1 MANFV
6 TSSRRSRSITWTT
19 CEWATR
25 PSAAITARVSG
36 SAARAARTLARNPAS
51 SIGAASRYVLPSLS
65 IDTDSVTG
73 VVSAVAPFGRSS
85 GIALDAT

>member
-1 MANFV
+1 M
-6 TSSRRSRSITWTT
+6 TWTT
-19 CEWATR
+19 CECAAR

-36 SAARAARTLARNPAS
+36 SAARAARTFARSPAS

-73 VVSAVAPFGRSS
+73 VVSAVAPLGRSS
-85 GIALDAT
+85 GIAFEAT